1 MSSNTLPFAVMRLLS
16 PSILT
21 RSLPIAA
28 LLSSQSLSFGVV
40 ASSIPQRQFSSP
52 SKMTE
57 GGNQN
62 YVAGDLTAQTS
73 QRIQDAQDVGDLR
86 RLCTEAHS
94 RLPLSSSLAQSRR
107 TRSLSEAGRQMPSS
121 RTPLRT
127 PLVRATRLRLIVL
140 REQASVLTT
149 RSSGERQYKAQWW
162 GMPAAF
168 SKSDLLAWHVEKDDH
183 REIRYVRRRRACLRN
198 GKAMLMAAQ
207 SALQVQRQR
216 YQVKMIGT
224 VKEMVVSGC

>member
-1 MSSNTLPFAVMRLLS
+1 MSSNTLPSIAMRLLS

-52 SKMTE
+52 SKMPE

-86 RLCTEAHS
+86 RLCTDS
-94 RLPLSSSLAQSRR
+94 RSCLPFSSSLAQSRR

-127 PLVRATRLRLIVL
+127 PLVRATCVC
-140 REQASVLTT
+140 ASLYC
-149 RSSGERQYKAQWW
+149 E
-162 GMPAAF
+162 
-168 SKSDLLAWHVEKDDH
+168 
-183 REIRYVRRRRACLRN
+183 
-198 GKAMLMAAQ
+198 GKANVLITR
-207 SALQVQRQR
+207 LQGSDSIRHSGGECLPPLASLTCLL
-216 YQVKMIGT
+216 GT
-224 VKEMVVSGC
+224 